1 MYVRHGGQEWVQQ
14 LLKQQCCGEQN
25 CQWLSLGNDRLRIY
39 GTWNVTHWGRPIR
52 PIYRYMEPTKA
63 LKHLRSARVPEMLKS
78 QIAQVPSSS
87 AGTPPFGTK
96 GSTPSLGWS
105 MVEAAEPPVEPP
117 AEPVPQG
124 KATKTGRQEVGLGVV
139 LCFIFF
145 LG

>member
-1 MYVRHGGQEWVQQ
+1 
-14 LLKQQCCGEQN
+14 
-25 CQWLSLGNDRLRIY
+25 
-39 GTWNVTHWGRPIR
+39 
-52 PIYRYMEPTKA
+52 
-63 LKHLRSARVPEMLKS
+63 
-78 QIAQVPSSS
+78 
-87 AGTPPFGTK
+87 
-96 GSTPSLGWS
+96 